1 MHRICNNAYQP
12 LKDLVQTQGL
22 GHQQCVFAQTLGLA
36 YFLTYEQ
43 LVKKAFCQL
52 IDDQGHN
59 HGQGSH
65 NHDAEG

>member
-43 LVKKAFCQL
+43 LVKKHFASL
-52 IDDQGHN
+52 
-59 HGQGSH
+59 
-65 NHDAEG
+65 